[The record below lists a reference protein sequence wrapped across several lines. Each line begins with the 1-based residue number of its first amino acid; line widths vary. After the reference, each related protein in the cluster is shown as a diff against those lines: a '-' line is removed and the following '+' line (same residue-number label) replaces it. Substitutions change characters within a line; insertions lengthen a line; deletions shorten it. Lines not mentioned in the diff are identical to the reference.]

1 MLSDPFKSII
11 HTLLNIGISLV
22 WFVNGLYCKVLNFVP
37 RHHAIV
43 TKILGQGTL
52 VITKGIGILEI
63 LMGVWILS
71 RIKSRFCSIIQIAV
85 VAVMNILEF
94 FLAPELLLFG
104 RFNILWATLF
114 ILIVFMNEFVFG
126 DIHKLIRLK

>member
-1 MLSDPFKSII
+1 MKPSI
-11 HTLLNIGISLV
+11 HTLLNTTISAV

-43 TKILGQGTL
+43 AKILGPDHSSA
-52 VITKGIGILEI
+52 ITIGIGILEI

-71 RIKSRFCSIIQIAV
+71 RIKSRLCSIVQIVV

-114 ILIVFMNEFVFG
+114 ILIVFMNEFIFG
-126 DIHKLIRLK
+126 SRLKIIRLE